1 MRSHRLYRIV
11 DTLNFLAN
19 LARITRSRSDRRAF
33 AHLQGTF
40 VVGGRFPK
48 TGRLEPAL
56 EIVMRTA
63 FIGVVVIAAASSQ
76 IHAVA
81 AAPKSNEIG
90 DLICSLGSREKD
102 TAQKAASGVQV
113 PAAKQNMLCLF
124 RNKETGVE
132 ETYHGS
138 FQRSGG
144 GTMMSPRSKTLL
156 WRVSISSNTKIQAG
170 VLDQRYQAEASEANK
185 APDTVA
191 GDKKPG
197 VSLLLVTESKDDS
210 AFLGLLSLQ
219 LKLMASSA

>member
-1 MRSHRLYRIV
+1 
-11 DTLNFLAN
+11 
-19 LARITRSRSDRRAF
+19 
-33 AHLQGTF
+33 
-40 VVGGRFPK
+40 
-48 TGRLEPAL
+48 
-56 EIVMRTA
+56 MRTA
-63 FIGVVVIAAASSQ
+63 LIGFVVMAAASLQ
-76 IHAVA
+76 IHAAA

-90 DLICSLGSREKD
+90 DLICSLGGQEKD
-102 TAQKAASGVQV
+102 TTEKAASGNQV
-113 PAAKQNMLCLF
+113 SATKQNMLCLF
-124 RNKETGVE
+124 RNKETGTE

-138 FQRSGG
+138 FQRSSGG
-144 GTMMSPRSKTLL
+144 PITSPRSKTLL